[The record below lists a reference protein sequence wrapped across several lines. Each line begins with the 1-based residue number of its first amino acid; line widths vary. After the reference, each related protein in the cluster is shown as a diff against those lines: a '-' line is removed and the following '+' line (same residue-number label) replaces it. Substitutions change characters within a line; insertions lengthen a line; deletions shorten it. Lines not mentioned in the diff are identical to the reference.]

1 MSCNCEKPQRT
12 SLWTPIPEYRQPTTM
27 LPGENIECYMK
38 RAGNP
43 SGMQDDVAQK
53 IPDKIENTVLASD
66 TNGTVA
72 EQFKLS
78 PGSTKTASHWSA
90 TVNGAPLNIPGIS
103 FNTTTGHISGTVADS
118 AANKTYH
125 VLIRAYDSSNT
136 VIDEKEYTFTPKKGT
151 KEDTIKFVFP
161 YAGNGRVTSGFG
173 PRVHPVTGA
182 EKAHQ
187 GIDISQPGSELGSI
201 LAAADGVVV
210 RCGPAAGYG
219 NVIDI
224 EHRDAAGTLIACTR
238 YAHMNKWFV
247 SVGQKVAA
255 GQIIAEEGNAG
266 VGTAAHL
273 HFELHKGGFKNP
285 VDPIPYLN
293 GEFPV
298 ANNNEPGQ
306 GGVPSGG
313 FTEKANSTAGMTRAE
328 VQPKMA
334 DANGNETGA
343 SPGCPE
349 ILPNQA
355 PPTTTSNPEPLVVTA
370 PNEAPANKNRSDCS
384 KGKPSTVNVAQVR
397 ADMRRAMDEDPD
409 LDEEDKKF
417 LDFVAK
423 IESGYDPYAKNPTSS
438 ATGLYQMLDSTAIA
452 FYKKAGIEPSCENRS
467 DAYAATKAM
476 IMFYKT
482 QLKPFWNG
490 YQSSGQS
497 KIAGKSIVPTE
508 HSARYPSLT
517 RGEFMYGLIHHDGVG
532 NAVKGVDYQ
541 GVDYWRKKIRSA

>member
-12 SLWTPIPEYRQPTTM
+12 SLWTPIPEYRQPTAM

-43 SGMQDDVAQK
+43 SGQQDDVAEK
-53 IPDKIENTVLASD
+53 IPEKIENTVLTSD

-72 EQFKLS
+72 EQFKLA
-78 PGSTKTASHWSA
+78 PGSTKTADHWSA
-90 TVNGAPLNIPGIS
+90 TVDGSPMNIPGLS

-118 AANKTYH
+118 AANKTYK
-125 VLIRAYDSSNT
+125 VLVKAYDTSNT

-161 YAGNGRVTSGFG
+161 YTPNGRITSGFG
-173 PRVHPVTGA
+173 PRVHPVTGGQ
-182 EKAHQ
+182 KAHQ
-187 GIDISQPGSELGSI
+187 GVDISQPGSELGSI
-201 LAAADGVVV
+201 LAAADGTVV
-210 RCGPAAGYG
+210 RCGPASGYG
-219 NVIDI
+219 NVVDI
-224 EHRDAAGTLIACTR
+224 EHRDSSGTLIACTR
-238 YAHMNKWFV
+238 YAHMHKWFV

-285 VDPIPYLN
+285 VDPVPYLN
-293 GEFPV
+293 GDFQV

-306 GGVPSGG
+306 AGVPAGG
-313 FTEKANSTAGMTRAE
+313 FTDKTNSTAGMTRAE
-328 VQPKMA
+328 AQPKMG
-334 DANGNETGA
+334 DANGNDSPA
-343 SPGCPE
+343 QPGCPE

-355 PPTTTSNPEPLVVTA
+355 PPTSPSNPEPSEVSA
-370 PNEAPANKNRSDCS
+370 PASAPANKNRSDCA
-384 KGKPSTVNVAQVR
+384 KGKSGTVDVAQVR

-417 LDFVAK
+417 IDFVAK

-438 ATGLYQMLDSTAIA
+438 ATGLYQMLDSTAAA
-452 FYKKAGIEPSCENRS
+452 FNKKAGIDSTCENRS
-467 DAYAATKAM
+467 DAYLATKAM
-476 IMFYKT
+476 IVFYKQ

-490 YQSSGQS
+490 YQSSGQT
-497 KIAGKSIVPTE
+497 KIAGKPIVPTA

-532 NAVKGVDYQ
+532 NAVNGIDHQ
-541 GVDYWRKKIRSA
+541 GVDYWRSKIRSA